1 MWWLLLLRVRSFSSV
16 TQQLAYSVCR
26 SHSHRLGF
34 ACQVSLSGFQTFSW
48 NSDTILLVINKIT
61 YFIITLFLG
70 RSSAEMLL
78 ECGFVPDDPFFIF
91 VEPFFYFNSEGFY
104 LRILFLKGVFRY
116 LNLCFQVFKLL
127 FKLFC
132 VRALVKS
139 VTYFLILQKLTL
151 LFKFLNISCKQYIT
165 LQIELFH
172 PSYFDSMIFQAVF
185 QVLRQ

>member
-1 MWWLLLLRVRSFSSV
+1 
-16 TQQLAYSVCR
+16 
-26 SHSHRLGF
+26 
-34 ACQVSLSGFQTFSW
+34 
-48 NSDTILLVINKIT
+48 
-61 YFIITLFLG
+61 
-70 RSSAEMLL
+70 MLL

-91 VEPFFYFNSEGFY
+91 VESFFYFNSEGFY

-151 LFKFLNISCKQYIT
+151 LFKFLNISWKQYIT

-185 QVLRQ
+185 QVLRQQCSLLAQPDFSIFEPPLSMHTWRISRSLLLSCLFPENPV

>member
-1 MWWLLLLRVRSFSSV
+1 
-16 TQQLAYSVCR
+16 
-26 SHSHRLGF
+26 
-34 ACQVSLSGFQTFSW
+34 
-48 NSDTILLVINKIT
+48 
-61 YFIITLFLG
+61 
-70 RSSAEMLL
+70 MLL

-185 QVLRQ
+185 QVLRQQCSLLAQPDFSIFEPPLSMHTWRRSRSLLLSCLFPENPV